1 MPSRN
6 QKKLSQI
13 EKNKIQAAKANSF
26 EVENETQKVIN
37 KRLNAIKNLANK

>member
-13 EKNKIQAAKANSF
+13 EKNKIQATKANSF